1 MRKPMMTLAVLMLAA
16 SAATVTWAQNATLI
30 GGELVA
36 MDQFVHNPG
45 EPGFPEPHYHAASG
59 GSVTALSGETFDDP
73 APFGEGFGQLIFAPL
88 VAGEGLF
95 RPNEG
100 REVTA
105 LTGLS
110 REGTDIGSGLAAGVD
125 GLGPSVINVSFD
137 ASVALIMTPLV
148 FFGAAYALPPVS
160 GLPGRTKEKWTDLS
174 LDLLAVLSRHDIGGP
189 LLDRFIAAGGHITV
203 VKGDFKSSTEARY
216 NTDDDAIK
224 VGGNTITPKGNID
237 HRQSRSVVAVF
248 THEFWHAYVD
258 QVVNEGY
265 DPLTKRILERA
276 AKRLELRMVKKADDE
291 GRVTSKTKIEPAKTY
306 LDTEEKR
313 LNFIEEYVGKM
324 INEMVADH
332 LRIKRRLDAK
342 EITAKEAHKR
352 WRDSLKRLK
361 GTKIQAY
368 EDADSEEF
376 ELQSSPPL
384 SLINHLSNVLGLGFP
399 APKAKTAATKK

>member
-16 SAATVTWAQNATLI
+16 SAATATWAQNATLI

-36 MDQFVHNPG
+36 VDQFVHNPG
-45 EPGFPEPHYHAASG
+45 ELGFPEPHYHAASG

-160 GLPGRTKEKWTDLS
+160 GLPGRTKEKWTDLVRQ
-174 LDLLAVLSRHDIGGP
+174 A
-189 LLDRFIAAGGHITV
+189 
-203 VKGDFKSSTEARY
+203 
-216 NTDDDAIK
+216 NWQK
-224 VGGNTITPKGNID
+224 VGG
-237 HRQSRSVVAVF
+237 A
-248 THEFWHAYVD
+248 
-258 QVVNEGY
+258 
-265 DPLTKRILERA
+265 
-276 AKRLELRMVKKADDE
+276 
-291 GRVTSKTKIEPAKTY
+291 
-306 LDTEEKR
+306 
-313 LNFIEEYVGKM
+313 
-324 INEMVADH
+324 
-332 LRIKRRLDAK
+332 
-342 EITAKEAHKR
+342 
-352 WRDSLKRLK
+352 
-361 GTKIQAY
+361 
-368 EDADSEEF
+368 
-376 ELQSSPPL
+376 SPPERRSNRTTFLREPCVGSREGAGEASVAAWMGRAIEHRKSDGPGCRGFQIGRRQYRRRRFGEMSASPAVSENPCTFARLLLGPWEVFKPPRL
-384 SLINHLSNVLGLGFP
+384 S
-399 APKAKTAATKK
+399 